1 MRLARMV
8 QSSRS
13 SESSGS
19 SGGDSKILVG
29 VVQSSRSSESS
40 GSIVFEKYFFGR
52 GMITSGVEAIGRRE
66 DLPGIEHA
74 SKHLF
79 HECMILTCLY
89 GECFGAQWD
98 ATGL

>member
-13 SESSGS
+13 SESSGG
-19 SGGDSKILVG
+19 SGG
-29 VVQSSRSSESS
+29 S
-40 GSIVFEKYFFGR
+40 GSIIFEKYFFGR
-52 GMITSGVEAIGRRE
+52 GMIRSGVEAIGWRE
-66 DLPGIEHA
+66 DVPGIEHA
-74 SKHLF
+74 SKHLL

-98 ATGL
+98 VTGL

>member
-1 MRLARMV
+1 MV
-8 QSSRS
+8 QSSRI
-13 SESSGS
+13 SESSRS
-19 SGGDSKILVG
+19 SRGDSKVLVG
-29 VVQSSRSSESS
+29 VVQSSRRSESS
-40 GSIVFEKYFFGR
+40 GSSGSSVVEKFFSGR
-52 GMITSGVEAIGRRE
+52 WMITSGVEAIGRRE

-98 ATGL
+98 ATSL